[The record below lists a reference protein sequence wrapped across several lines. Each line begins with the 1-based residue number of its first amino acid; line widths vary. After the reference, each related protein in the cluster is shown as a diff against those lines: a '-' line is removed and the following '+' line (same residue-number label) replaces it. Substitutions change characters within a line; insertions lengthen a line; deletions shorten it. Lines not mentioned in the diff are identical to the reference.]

1 MPFQQ
6 VTFGMY
12 VFFPSSQERIEKNIN
27 WIGKYNVM
35 LTKGRSFVK
44 NFIENKFVSFSIERY
59 AIIINIIINSKNMT
73 HIKKRIR
80 CK

>member
-1 MPFQQ
+1 
-6 VTFGMY
+6 
-12 VFFPSSQERIEKNIN
+12 
-27 WIGKYNVM
+27 M